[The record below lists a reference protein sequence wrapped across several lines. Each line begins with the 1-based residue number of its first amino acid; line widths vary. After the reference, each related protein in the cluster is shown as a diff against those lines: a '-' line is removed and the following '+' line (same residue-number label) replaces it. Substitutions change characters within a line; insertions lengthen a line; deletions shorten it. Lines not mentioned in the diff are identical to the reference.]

1 MELEITNANFNEEV
15 LQADKPVLVD
25 FWAPWCGPCRMQ
37 APILEAFANKYT
49 EVKVG
54 KVNVDENPE
63 LAEKYGIM
71 SIPSLLVFKNGQL
84 VKTAVGLHDKEG
96 LVALVK

>member
-1 MELEITNANFNEEV
+1 MELEITNTNFNEEV
-15 LQADKPVLVD
+15 LQADKPVLLD

-37 APILEAFANKYT
+37 APILESFAT
-49 EVKVG
+49 EHSEVKVG
-54 KVNVDENPE
+54 KVNVDENNE

-84 VKTAVGLHDKEG
+84 VKSAVGLHDKEG
-96 LVALVK
+96 LAALVK